1 MEKHFRA
8 GAEWGPNDVVIRIF
22 RSAPSELDALLS
34 RLPQSLTGH
43 AAIAKIPSLAGVCS
57 PRQPG
62 AVAGPDQGS
71 CEGRTKFTLCAH
83 INPAEH
89 DVDSDE
95 DELALAHDPS
105 GCGGPTPRMTRSY
118 RCQTL
123 PFFERRSRWRVES
136 TRLCAHCSPR
146 SRAYR
151 AQPSARPTSVACG
164 LGQAT

>member
-1 MEKHFRA
+1 MQVLN
-8 GAEWGPNDVVIRIF
+8 GVPNDVVIRIF

-71 CEGRTKFTLCAH
+71 CEGRTKFTLCAY

-89 DVDSDE
+89 DVESDE
-95 DELALAHDPS
+95 DELVLAHDP
-105 GCGGPTPRMTRSY
+105 MW
-118 RCQTL
+118 L
-123 PFFERRSRWRVES
+123 RRADAPHDAVLQVPDTSIFREAFALESREHTVVCPQLATISCLQGS
-136 TRLCAHCSPR
+136 TFCMPDFCCL
-146 SRAYR
+146 
-151 AQPSARPTSVACG
+151 
-164 LGQAT
+164 